1 MAIDPRT
8 LNTLDWLVELVA
20 DELVAALTNSDSKK
34 NLKAQKAESTRIAKL
49 VKEYEEIVSIANN
62 RIAEADEKDL
72 AAASELAYAKE
83 MAETARI
90 DRMAVDNDRS
100 QLDKDVE
107 EFTTHRTA
115 ELKAFGVSKKKASE
129 DASLA
134 RNMLVAVEKREAA
147 VGKMEADLA
156 EKMAKLK
163 AITG

>member
-8 LNTLDWLVELVA
+8 LNTLDGLV
-20 DELVAALTNSDSKK
+20 ELVAALTNSDFKK
-34 NLKAQKAESTRIAKL
+34 NLKSQKTESARIAAL
-49 VKEYEEIVSIANN
+49 VKEYEDIVKIAEG

-83 MAETARI
+83 IAESARI
-90 DRMAVDNDRS
+90 DRLAVDNDRS

-107 EFTTHRTA
+107 EFANHRTA

-129 DASLA
+129 DATLA
-134 RNMLVAVEKREAA
+134 KNMLVAVEKREAA